1 MRRRSSCGQISVGL
15 VGYKFIDESIR
26 PLYVC
31 AVDDL
36 RARDDVSASFNGLG
50 RAKLPLSRSKQLL
63 REAIHLLSY
72 HFILKRRR
80 TTVAR
85 VAGFRLKVRPT
96 VFHPRYFLTSK
107 FFANFL
113 SDLDLN
119 GKRVADVGTGSGI
132 LALAAARAGAAT
144 VIAIDINP
152 KAAETA
158 AENARANGL
167 GTRVSV
173 VASNLLSA
181 LTPLPMFDIILSSP
195 PSFAG
200 EPRDMADRAWY
211 AGPNYRD
218 IASLFDEARDR
229 LAPRGCLYVLL
240 STDSD
245 LELLGNLI
253 RQAGFQTR
261 IVANRSIIIESLL
274 IFELRLAMAV
284 GGYLG
289 GS

>member
-1 MRRRSSCGQISVGL
+1 V
-15 VGYKFIDESIR
+15 
-26 PLYVC
+26 
-31 AVDDL
+31 
-36 RARDDVSASFNGLG
+36 RAPFNGLG

-63 REAIHLLSY
+63 REAIHFLSY

-113 SDLDLN
+113 ADLDLN

-211 AGPNYRD
+211 AGPITGILRHC
-218 IASLFDEARDR
+218 SMR
-229 LAPRGCLYVLL
+229 LATGSHPGAACMCCFRPIPIWNCSEISFARPDFRPG
-240 STDSD
+240 
-245 LELLGNLI
+245 
-253 RQAGFQTR
+253 
-261 IVANRSIIIESLL
+261 SLL
-274 IFELRLAMAV
+274 TAQL
-284 GGYLG
+284 
-289 GS
+289 SSSHC

>member
-1 MRRRSSCGQISVGL
+1 MALKG
-15 VGYKFIDESIR
+15 
-26 PLYVC
+26 
-31 AVDDL
+31 
-36 RARDDVSASFNGLG
+36 
-50 RAKLPLSRSKQLL
+50 SR
-63 REAIHLLSY
+63 Y
-72 HFILKRRR
+72 
-80 TTVAR
+80 
-85 VAGFRLKVRPT
+85 
-96 VFHPRYFLTSK
+96 
-107 FFANFL
+107 
-113 SDLDLN
+113 
-119 GKRVADVGTGSGI
+119 
-132 LALAAARAGAAT
+132 
-144 VIAIDINP
+144 P

-181 LTPLPMFDIILSSP
+181 LTPLPMFDTILSSP

-229 LAPRGCLYVLL
+229 LAPGGCLYVLL
-240 STDSD
+240 STESD
-245 LELLGNLI
+245 LELLGNLV

-274 IFELRLAMAV
+274 IFELRLAMAG
-284 GGYLG
+284 GGYSG